1 MQTYLVLKGIATI
14 GLVVCIYF
22 LGMAYF
28 ELDRHKFDTDIKI
41 KIEMLD
47 D

>member
-22 LGMAYF
+22 LGMEYF
-28 ELDRHKFDTDIKI
+28 ELDRHKFDVEIKI
-41 KIEMLD
+41 KVLD